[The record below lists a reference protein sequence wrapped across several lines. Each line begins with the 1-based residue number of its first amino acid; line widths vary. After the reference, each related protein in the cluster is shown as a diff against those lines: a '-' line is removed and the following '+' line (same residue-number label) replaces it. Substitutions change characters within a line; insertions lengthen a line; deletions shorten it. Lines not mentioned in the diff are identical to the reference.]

1 MFNQHS
7 REAYALTRALT
18 SLLPWP
24 MQATPADLVRNAPP
38 PLLQALRASTWSEE
52 QALQSQGLGLP
63 A

>member
-1 MFNQHS
+1 MFNQRS
-7 REAYALTRALT
+7 REAYALTCVLT

-38 PLLQALRASTWSEE
+38 PLLQALHSSTWSEE
-52 QALQSQGLGLP
+52 QALQSRELGLR